1 MKFIKLKKKD
11 AQREHRLSKATG
23 LFQSGKEKKKRKED
37 D

>member
-11 AQREHRLSKATG
+11 AKREHQLSKAKG